1 MDDMA
6 GRLHLGERTL
16 RRRLQLE
23 NVTYQKVVREFR
35 VAMATR
41 YLSETSLPANEI
53 AALVGYSDPANL
65 YRTFQKSKGLTPQQ
79 FREQRRNKVERP
91 GDHSPPQGRRPV
103 QLH

>member
-79 FREQRRNKVERP
+79 FREKRRNKVERP